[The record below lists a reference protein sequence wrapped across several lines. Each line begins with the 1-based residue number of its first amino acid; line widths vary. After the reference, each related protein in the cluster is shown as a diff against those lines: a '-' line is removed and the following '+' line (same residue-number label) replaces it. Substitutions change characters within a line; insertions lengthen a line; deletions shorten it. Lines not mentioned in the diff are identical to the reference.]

1 MTNVH
6 TPLLG
11 FVLIVGILG
20 QNGCSKQDAS
30 TTSPRSD
37 IIPDAGVDVASM
49 TAKQR
54 ALGAKDAL
62 LGRLSSA
69 LVAAMSS
76 GGPAAAIEFCSKQA
90 PRIAAE
96 VEEEHRVAIGR
107 TSFKLR
113 NPANGPPDWAKP
125 LVERRETE
133 PQFVDLPDGST
144 GALLPIRLKPQC
156 LVCHG
161 RKDQI
166 EEDVQGRLA
175 ELYPEDAATGFED
188 GDLRGW
194 FWVEV
199 PAG

>member
-1 MTNVH
+1 
-6 TPLLG
+6 
-11 FVLIVGILG
+11 
-20 QNGCSKQDAS
+20 
-30 TTSPRSD
+30 
-37 IIPDAGVDVASM
+37 M
-49 TAKQR
+49 TAEQR
-54 ALGAKDAL
+54 ALRAKDAL

-90 PRIAAE
+90 PKIAAE
-96 VEEEHRVAIGR
+96 VGKEHHVAIGR

-125 LVERRETE
+125 LVERREAE

-144 GALLPIRLKPQC
+144 GALLPIRLNPQC

-166 EEDVQGRLA
+166 EEDVKGRLA

-199 PAG
+199 PAS